1 MGFRK
6 VLAMTGFVL
15 SVLLLLIYWLT
26 KADLIRLLSYF
37 LLLVSN
43 VMVLWLALEKKSKGG
58 QGDGSPAPSEENEK
72 IGK

>member
-43 VMVLWLALEKKSKGG
+43 VMVLWLVLEKKSKGG
-58 QGDGSPAPSEENEK
+58 QGDGSPVSSEESEET
-72 IGK
+72 GK